1 MKMIKNSVI
10 FFVLLFS
17 FSSFSQENDFQ
28 LWNSVSVK
36 KKINKKNS
44 LDLKYGLRFR
54 ENASLVAKNF
64 IDIRTRY
71 KLRKKWNLALGYRNI
86 NQWSKYSEIDKK
98 NRFYFDSYYSKKI
111 KRYYFDLR
119 SRFVLQGK
127 TSYNEIIRQR
137 IRLAYNLR
145 KTKLE
150 PSLSVESFSSFDN
163 FIDKLR
169 YSLFVS
175 YPLNKKTDFNLGYK
189 IQQEFNVVD
198 QVTLF
203 IFETKLI
210 YKL

>member
-1 MKMIKNSVI
+1 MKMIKNSII
-10 FFVLLFS
+10 FFLLLFS
-17 FSSFSQENDFQ
+17 FSSFAQENDFQ
-28 LWNSVSVK
+28 LWNSVIIK
-36 KKINKKNS
+36 KKINKKHS

-54 ENASLVAKNF
+54 ENASLVAKDF

-71 KLRKKWNLALGYRNI
+71 KLHKKWSVALGYRNI
-86 NQWSKYSEIDKK
+86 NEWSKYSELEKK

-119 SRFVLQGK
+119 SRFLLQGK
-127 TSYNEIIRQR
+127 ISYNEIIRQR

-150 PSLSVESFSSFDN
+150 PSLSLEFFSSFDN
-163 FIDKLR
+163 FINKLR
-169 YSLFVS
+169 YSLFLS
-175 YPLNKKTDFNLGYK
+175 YPINKKMDFNLGYK
-189 IQQEFNVVD
+189 IQQEFNVANP
-198 QVTLF
+198 VTLF

>member
-1 MKMIKNSVI
+1 MIKNSLI
-10 FFVLLFS
+10 FFLLLFS

-28 LWNSVSVK
+28 LWNSVIIK
-36 KKINKKNS
+36 KKINKKHS

-54 ENASLVAKNF
+54 ENASLVAKDF

-71 KLRKKWNLALGYRNI
+71 KLHKKWSVALGYRNI
-86 NQWSKYSEIDKK
+86 NEWSKYSELEKK

-119 SRFVLQGK
+119 SRFLLQGK
-127 TSYNEIIRQR
+127 ISYNEIIRQR

-150 PSLSVESFSSFDN
+150 PSLSLEFFSSFDN
-163 FIDKLR
+163 FINKLR
-169 YSLFVS
+169 YSLFLS
-175 YPLNKKTDFNLGYK
+175 YPINKKMDFNLGYK
-189 IQQEFNVVD
+189 IQQEFNVANP
-198 QVTLF
+198 VTLF

>member
-1 MKMIKNSVI
+1 M
-10 FFVLLFS
+10 LLFS

-28 LWNSVSVK
+28 LWNSVIIK
-36 KKINKKNS
+36 KKINKKHS

-54 ENASLVAKNF
+54 ENASLVAKDF

-71 KLRKKWNLALGYRNI
+71 KLHKKWSVALGYRNI
-86 NQWSKYSEIDKK
+86 NEWSKYSELEKK

-119 SRFVLQGK
+119 SRFLLQGK
-127 TSYNEIIRQR
+127 ISYNEIIRQR

-150 PSLSVESFSSFDN
+150 PSLSLEFFSSFDN
-163 FIDKLR
+163 FINKLR
-169 YSLFVS
+169 YSLFLS
-175 YPLNKKTDFNLGYK
+175 YPINKKMDFNLGYK
-189 IQQEFNVVD
+189 IQQEFNVAD
-198 QVTLF
+198 PVTLF

>member
-1 MKMIKNSVI
+1 M
-10 FFVLLFS
+10 LLFS

-28 LWNSVSVK
+28 LWNSVIIK
-36 KKINKKNS
+36 KKINKKHS

-54 ENASLVAKNF
+54 ENASLVAKDF

-71 KLRKKWNLALGYRNI
+71 KLHKKWSVALGYRNI
-86 NQWSKYSEIDKK
+86 NEWSKYSELEKK

-119 SRFVLQGK
+119 SRFLLQGK
-127 TSYNEIIRQR
+127 ISYNEIIRQR

-150 PSLSVESFSSFDN
+150 PSLSLEFFSSFDN
-163 FIDKLR
+163 FINKLR
-169 YSLFVS
+169 YSLFLS
-175 YPLNKKTDFNLGYK
+175 YPINKKMDFNLGYK
-189 IQQEFNVVD
+189 IQQEFNVANP
-198 QVTLF
+198 VTLF